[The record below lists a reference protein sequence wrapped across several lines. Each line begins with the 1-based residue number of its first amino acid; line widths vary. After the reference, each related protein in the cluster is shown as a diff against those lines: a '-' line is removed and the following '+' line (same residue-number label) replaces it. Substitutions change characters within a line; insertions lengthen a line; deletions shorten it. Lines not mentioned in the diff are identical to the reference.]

1 MSKTKVLIALLG
13 MHLAGA
19 VLAQTTPLTVQEWTL
34 QESEIKRAE
43 WANKLR
49 EERQKGNP
57 DKANAPVVADRTCD
71 DDLQMSAVYGMGRN
85 LRADFIYRGATV
97 TLQPGGDADMGG
109 WSVRELSAT
118 RAVMVKR
125 TKSRNGGVNVKT
137 CPLYLSAGAR
147 DFTAPVTPL
156 VNSGEVQEQVP
167 PIRPITAPAAGSGQK
182 NEAAAGGA
190 K

>member
-19 VLAQTTPLTVQEWTL
+19 ALAQTTPLTVQEWTL

-57 DKANAPVVADRTCD
+57 EKANAPVVADRTCD
-71 DDLQMSAVYGMGRN
+71 DDLQMSAVYGMGKN

-109 WSVRELSAT
+109 WSVRELTAT

-125 TKSRNGGVNVKT
+125 TKTAKGVTVKS
-137 CPLYLSAGAR
+137 CPLYLSAGTR

-156 VNSGEVQEQVP
+156 VSSGDVQEQMP
-167 PIRPITAPAAGSGQK
+167 PIRPIAPPASSGQK
-182 NEAAAGGA
+182 SETSAGVA

>member
-1 MSKTKVLIALLG
+1 MSKTKILIALLG

-19 VLAQTTPLTVQEWTL
+19 ALAQTTPLTVQEWTL

-57 DKANAPVVADRTCD
+57 EKANASVLADRTCD

-109 WSVRELSAT
+109 WSVRELTAT

-125 TKSRNGGVNVKT
+125 IRTSKGVSVKT
-137 CPLYLSAGAR
+137 CPLYLSAGTR

-156 VNSGEVQEQVP
+156 VSSADVQEQVP
-167 PIRPITAPAAGSGQK
+167 PIRPIAAPSAGNVQK